1 MRANYSYRGNF
12 ENNQHTHNVHLL
24 LKIFD
29 VVYDLNVA
37 FWIYHLIFSV
47 NLTAYVTRTLSG
59 RPSNRQ

>member
-29 VVYDLNVA
+29 MVYDLNVA
-37 FWIYHLIFSV
+37 FWDIPFNIQCKPHRIRNAHTV
-47 NLTAYVTRTLSG
+47 G
-59 RPSNRQ
+59 